1 MSERVKNL
9 KARTRKV
16 PLALV
21 AGGSAVLYVKGQAHA
36 LPNFPSPW
44 DVNEHASHIG
54 AGAALGYAGRF
65 IAEKIR
71 WAENKAFALS
81 VMASTAIGFL
91 FETDADVLWYR
102 NTTHDIKD
110 AIYTAAASLIGAA
123 CVKNAVE
130 QEAPMFTETN
140 SLQTD

>member
-1 MSERVKNL
+1 M
-9 KARTRKV
+9 
-16 PLALV
+16 
-21 AGGSAVLYVKGQAHA
+21 YVKGQSQT
-36 LPNFPSPW
+36 LPNFPPPY

-65 IAEKIR
+65 LAEKIK
-71 WAENKAFALS
+71 WAENKSFAIS

-91 FETDADVLWYR
+91 FETDADILWYR

-110 AIYTAAASLIGAA
+110 AIFTSVASVIGAA
-123 CVKNAVE
+123 CVKNAIE
-130 QEAPMFTETN
+130 QPTSENLETS